1 MKNLN
6 KNIIYII
13 ITIILFVAIGILL
26 FFKFG
31 NNSPKKDYNA
41 FFKSFSAGL
50 AELGIENTELFIDV
64 EGFDVIEARSYR
76 SNEGKTVTIYILDK
90 KSSNFKSIVKNKRIV
105 NKENPDLVVDGSD
118 VIGEYFYYLEE
129 GFPKDY
135 DVYDLFKR
143 LASE

>member
-6 KNIIYII
+6 KNVIYIV
-13 ITIILFVAIGILL
+13 ITIILFVAIAILL

-31 NNSPKKDYNA
+31 HNDSKKDYNA
-41 FFKSFSAGL
+41 FFKNFSAGL
-50 AELGIENTELFIDV
+50 AELGIENTEMFIDV
-64 EGFDVIEARSYR
+64 DGFDAIEARSYKAEDKYV
-76 SNEGKTVTIYILDK
+76 SIYILDK
-90 KSSNFKSIVKNKRIV
+90 KSPRYKSIVKNLSMT
-105 NKENPDLVVDGSD
+105 NNNNPDLVVTGSA

-135 DVYDLFKR
+135 EVYDLFMK